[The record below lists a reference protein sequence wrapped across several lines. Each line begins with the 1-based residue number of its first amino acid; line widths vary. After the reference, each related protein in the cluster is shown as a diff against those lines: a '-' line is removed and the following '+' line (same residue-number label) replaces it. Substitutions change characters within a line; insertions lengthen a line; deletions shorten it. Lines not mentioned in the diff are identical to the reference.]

1 MYESGLRMVSIFD
14 QINSGV
20 LYSYG
25 PQGLLLPSQF
35 GINPHLKTLQT
46 TNSSTNSS
54 AKTDGGRFIGLCT
67 IVSSSPIKNPW
78 STLLILASHLKEL
91 ALYY

>member
-1 MYESGLRMVSIFD
+1 MYESGLSMVSIFD

-20 LYSYG
+20 LFSYG
-25 PQGLLLPSQF
+25 PQGLLLSSQF

-54 AKTDGGRFIGLCT
+54 AKTD
-67 IVSSSPIKNPW
+67 VED
-78 STLLILASHLKEL
+78 LLDSAP
-91 ALYY
+91 

>member
-1 MYESGLRMVSIFD
+1 MVSIFD

-20 LYSYG
+20 LFSYG

-54 AKTDGGRFIGLCT
+54 AKTDRWKIYWTLHHSQLITNQESMEHTSNTCFI
-67 IVSSSPIKNPW
+67 
-78 STLLILASHLKEL
+78 LLNLDF
-91 ALYY
+91 

>member
-1 MYESGLRMVSIFD
+1 MVSISD
-14 QINSGV
+14 QINSG
-20 LYSYG
+20 LLFSYG

-54 AKTDGGRFIGLCT
+54 AKTDRWKIYWTLDHSQLITNQESIEHTSNTCFTFKRTCFI
-67 IVSSSPIKNPW
+67 
-78 STLLILASHLKEL
+78 LLNLDF
-91 ALYY
+91 